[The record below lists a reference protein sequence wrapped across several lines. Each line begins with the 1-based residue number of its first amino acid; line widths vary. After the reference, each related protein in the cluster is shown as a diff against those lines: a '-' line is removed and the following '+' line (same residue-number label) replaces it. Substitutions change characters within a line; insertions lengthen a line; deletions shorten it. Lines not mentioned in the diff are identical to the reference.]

1 MSHRSPSAVFI
12 LSQPTVM
19 RRLSPAKLTPAAKAF
34 TSRVRACPPRRRH
47 TRQSSLMTGSRR
59 STLEL
64 PAPRSR
70 PEEDR
75 HLQRRDEGARRPVV
89 DGGRPGSGAAD
100 AGLCQGVHLRDDRGR
115 DWRRQC
121 RGLAKALREVAPR
134 SSQLQHAGDP
144 RQDPKG
150 REGKVVHL
158 VAQQLFDLSADLS
171 SLADRDG
178 TFRPPTGR
186 GNEFVHGSPGMP
198 DPRGRPP
205 APVRS
210 KDIFEPDR
218 YIGTLKI
225 KSRNF
230 Q

>member
-1 MSHRSPSAVFI
+1 M
-12 LSQPTVM
+12 
-19 RRLSPAKLTPAAKAF
+19 
-34 TSRVRACPPRRRH
+34 
-47 TRQSSLMTGSRR
+47 
-59 STLEL
+59 
-64 PAPRSR
+64 
-70 PEEDR
+70 
-75 HLQRRDEGARRPVV
+75 
-89 DGGRPGSGAAD
+89 
-100 AGLCQGVHLRDDRGR
+100 
-115 DWRRQC
+115 
-121 RGLAKALREVAPR
+121 
-134 SSQLQHAGDP
+134 
-144 RQDPKG
+144 
-150 REGKVVHL
+150 VHL